1 MRGPLERKGG
11 GKAFHAWNSRSLG
24 IWGFRR
30 CDRCRMASVAWSLRP
45 HIGLEARMKRGDQV
59 RRAEGEDVRHRAKE
73 QRLGTIGN
81 LRHGGFGSRG
91 MGGGEP

>member
-1 MRGPLERKGG
+1 
-11 GKAFHAWNSRSLG
+11 
-24 IWGFRR
+24 
-30 CDRCRMASVAWSLRP
+30 
-45 HIGLEARMKRGDQV
+45 MKRGDQV